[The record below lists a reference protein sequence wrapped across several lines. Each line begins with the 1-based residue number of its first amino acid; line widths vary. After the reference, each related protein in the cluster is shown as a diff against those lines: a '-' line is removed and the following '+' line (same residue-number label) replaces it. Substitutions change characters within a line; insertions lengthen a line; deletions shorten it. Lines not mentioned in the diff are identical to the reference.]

1 MDRRGRV
8 PRLGKGLEQDG
19 VLPTRDA
26 IQGQTG
32 HLPAFGSWARPTSL
46 GKGLPACGDR
56 PHTPATAS
64 PQGTMPDRRGDAPS
78 ASSPNAGRV
87 PALVEE
93 LEAKVDEG
101 KECQDDQGQDHNER
115 DAAHRT
121 MRRFG
126 WHLIWRIR

>member
-1 MDRRGRV
+1 MGFSPPAMRYRDKRGISPLLARGRV
-8 PRLGKGLEQDG
+8 PRVLGKDCQRAGIA
-19 VLPTRDA
+19 PTLR
-26 IQGQTG
+26 QP
-32 HLPAFGSWARPTSL
+32 HPH
-46 GKGLPACGDR
+46 KGPCLTDEG
-56 PHTPATAS
+56 
-64 PQGTMPDRRGDAPS
+64 MPPS